1 MDELPDNLKDEI
13 NEIKKK
19 TNSRNTL
26 HFLSWILII
35 CGIISCIIKNDYNV
49 FIGAILVICL
59 NRHYF
64 QNKIYYS
71 KIMFQFVSIF
81 CIVDL
86 IFMLILYPLWLKKGD
101 KEN

>member
-64 QNKIYYS
+64 QNKI
-71 KIMFQFVSIF
+71 
-81 CIVDL
+81 
-86 IFMLILYPLWLKKGD
+86 
-101 KEN
+101 